1 MNPYRTERAEGAEFV
16 STHLLGRTTLLTRL
30 LAREVGGGLSITE
43 AGLLRSLTERPRR
56 ITALADGEGLAQP
69 TTTLLVNRLE
79 REGLVERERQGHDR
93 RVVLVRLTEQGAAA
107 LEEFRGRVIDAL
119 RGHLDELTHEQVE
132 ALVAAT
138 DALQGLI
145 DALLGDAVARARVP
159 G

>member
-1 MNPYRTERAEGAEFV
+1 MNSHRTERTQRAEYV

-30 LAREVGGGLSITE
+30 LARDLGAGLSVTE
-43 AGLLRSLTERPRR
+43 AGLLRSLAERPRR

-93 RVVLVRLTEQGAAA
+93 RVVLVRLTDEGAAA
-107 LEEFRGRVIDAL
+107 FEEFRARAIDAL
-119 RGHLDELTHEQVE
+119 RGHLDELGDEQLE
-132 ALVAAT
+132 ALVVAT
-138 DALQGLI
+138 DVLQRLI
-145 DALLGDAVARARVP
+145 DTLLGDVVTRARVP

>member
-1 MNPYRTERAEGAEFV
+1 MNSRRTERAQRAEYV

-30 LAREVGGGLSITE
+30 LARDLGGGLSVTE
-43 AGLLRSLTERPRR
+43 AGLLRSLAERPRR

-93 RVVLVRLTEQGAAA
+93 RVVLVRLTDEGAAA
-107 LEEFRGRVIDAL
+107 FEEFRGRAIDAL
-119 RGHLDELTHEQVE
+119 RGHLDELRDEQLE
-132 ALVAAT
+132 ALVVAT
-138 DALQGLI
+138 DVLQGLI
-145 DALLGDAVARARVP
+145 DALLGGAVTRARVP